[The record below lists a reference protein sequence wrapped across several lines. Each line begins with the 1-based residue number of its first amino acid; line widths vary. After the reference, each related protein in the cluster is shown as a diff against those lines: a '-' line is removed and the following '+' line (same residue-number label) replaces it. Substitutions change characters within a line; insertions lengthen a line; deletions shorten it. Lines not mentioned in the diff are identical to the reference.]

1 MAPRPPIDSVREWL
15 RNLNRRSDSATPPTQ
30 GQLCSAGFR
39 WVDATKAGMPTTL
52 QTARCPATKTIA
64 GTALPAAARAYRPTT
79 GRTVGS
85 IIAAI
90 MATQAMRNAA
100 SDIVARYPGVW
111 CRRPCPGRCPPTPPS
126 PDPPHPAA
134 MPSTRSCPQ
143 SPVWLAV
150 AHVASPIG
158 RCPGDDDYPRPNPPQ
173 VGWAM
178 LGASSG
184 VDRSYELL

>member
-90 MATQAMRNAA
+90 MATQAMSYAAGDIAA
-100 SDIVARYPGVW
+100 SVSTGMV
-111 CRRPCPGRCPPTPPS
+111 S
-126 PDPPHPAA
+126 PRMPAA
-134 MPSTRSCPQ
+134 LTADHHQPHTQQQCRQRDPCPQ
-143 SPVWLAV
+143 SPVWLA
-150 AHVASPIG
+150 
-158 RCPGDDDYPRPNPPQ
+158 
-173 VGWAM
+173 
-178 LGASSG
+178 
-184 VDRSYELL
+184 